1 MLLCWWRQRERAGA
15 GAQRREREAQ
25 AELVFPAGALTSCRL
40 PPSRLRTVSCG
51 DGAVHCDAVETVV
64 MRQPACSAL
73 PALTRT
79 HAAAG
84 GAARLPGHRT

>member
-1 MLLCWWRQRERAGA
+1 MIEYLWGEQLNGPQL
-15 GAQRREREAQ
+15 REAATGLFHQ
-25 AELVFPAGALTSCRL
+25 ADNLTWESLVAPFVRYEPLVDSKA
-40 PPSRLRTVSCG
+40 
-51 DGAVHCDAVETVV
+51 HVETVV